1 MAGFLLRDAFLRA
14 NVTNVIKGYRYDLQY
29 ALFT

>member
-14 NVTNVIKGYRYDLQY
+14 NVTNVIKGSWYVLRYVV
-29 ALFT
+29 FI